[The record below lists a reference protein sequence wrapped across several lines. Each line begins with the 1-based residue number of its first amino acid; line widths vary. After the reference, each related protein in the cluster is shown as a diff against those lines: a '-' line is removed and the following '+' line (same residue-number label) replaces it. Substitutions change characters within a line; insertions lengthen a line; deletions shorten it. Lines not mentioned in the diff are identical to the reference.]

1 MTGTLLLRTAIGVEH
16 DVFAV
21 RQRGR
26 EVAAAVGLESQDQI
40 RVATALS
47 EVGRQMFALLGPVVV
62 TFDAAVEA
70 GNLLLLVSATA
81 HVPDDRSVLDA
92 LAAEVQGAH
101 RLMGIWRVY
110 RSGGRV
116 TITMGRQLPP
126 GAPPW
131 TSARVQRLRTELE
144 RLAPGRPF
152 EEFVLQNQ
160 ELLTSLAEV
169 QAHRDELLRLNAELE
184 ETNRGVMALY
194 NELSDE
200 LEATNRGVVALYA
213 ELDAKSAQLRDA
225 SEAKSRFLANVTHEL
240 RAPVTAIL
248 GLLRLITDPASEPLT
263 GEQRTQLGLVEDSAR
278 DMLARVN
285 ELLDLAKAESG
296 RLEPAPADVD
306 LHAVFGALR
315 GTMRSLVNRPE
326 LEVVVE
332 EPDGLP
338 VLHTDEVML
347 TQVLRNLM
355 TNGIKFT
362 PRGEVR
368 LAARYAG
375 GDTVHLVVSDTGIGI
390 PPAEHLR
397 VFEEFY
403 QVRGAAQAGVAGT
416 GLGLP
421 YARRLAT
428 LLGGELTLT
437 STVGAGSTFTVTLPL
452 RALPAHADPVQGD
465 SVQGSG

>member
-1 MTGTLLLRTAIGVEH
+1 MTETLLRTAIGVEQ

-26 EVAAAVGLESQDQI
+26 EVAALAGLEAQDQI

-47 EVGRQMFALLGPVVV
+47 EVGRQMFAVLGPVVV
-62 TFDAAVEA
+62 TFDAVTTDADR
-70 GNLLLLVSATA
+70 LLVSASAPAPADPELVAQMTA
-81 HVPDDRSVLDA
+81 NI
-92 LAAEVQGAH
+92 AAAQ
-101 RLMGIWRVY
+101 RLMETWQVAEADGQ
-110 RSGGRV
+110 V
-116 TITMGRQLPP
+116 TVVMGRPLPA

-131 TSARVQRLRTELE
+131 THDRIGRLRIELA
-144 RLAPGRPF
+144 RLVPTRPVD
-152 EEFVLQNQ
+152 EFILQNQ
-160 ELLTSLAEV
+160 HLLASLTEV

-184 ETNRGVMALY
+184 ATNQGVMALY

-213 ELDAKSAQLRDA
+213 ELDEKSAQLRDA
-225 SEAKSRFLANVTHEL
+225 SEAKTRFLANVSHEL

-248 GLLRLITDPASEPLT
+248 GLVRLITDPASEPLT
-263 GEQRTQLGLVEDSAR
+263 EDQRTQLRLIGDSAQ

-296 RLEPAPADVD
+296 RLEPAPASVD
-306 LHAVFGALR
+306 LGRVFSALR
-315 GTMRSLVNRPE
+315 GTMRSLVSRSG

-332 EPDGLP
+332 DPDGVP

-355 TNGIKFT
+355 TNAIKFT
-362 PRGEVR
+362 PSGEVR
-368 LAARYAG
+368 LCARYAG
-375 GDTVHLVVSDTGIGI
+375 GTTVDLVVSDTGIGI
-390 PPAEHLR
+390 PLAEQER

-403 QVRGAAQAGVAGT
+403 QIRGATPAGGTGT

-421 YARRLAT
+421 YARWLVT
-428 LLGGELTLT
+428 LLGGELSLC

-452 RALPAHADPVQGD
+452 RIEPA
-465 SVQGSG
+465 